1 MKRNKLP
8 SEKTMRYFS
17 DLLLEVLKDH
27 KPVKRKVL
35 VDLVQNLNTK
45 ETKFSGR
52 VLRYTVNYMRANG
65 VAPIIGSDDGY
76 QLTKDKALILK
87 SINRL
92 KSSVSTQMDAIYG
105 LTTFIR

>member
-1 MKRNKLP
+1 MKNRP
-8 SEKTMRYFS
+8 SEETMKHFS
-17 DLLLEVLKDH
+17 DLLLEVLKDY
-27 KPVKRKVL
+27 KPIKRKVL

-52 VLRYTVNYMRANG
+52 NLRYTVNYMRSNG
-65 VAPIIGSDDGY
+65 IAPIIGSDDGY

-92 KSSVSTQMDAIYG
+92 KSSVSTQMEAIYG
-105 LTTFIR
+105 LTTFIQ

>member
-1 MKRNKLP
+1 MKNNKLP

-17 DLLLEVLKDH
+17 DLLLEVLKDN
-27 KPVKRKVL
+27 KPVKRKIL

-45 ETKFSGR
+45 DVKFTGR
-52 VLRYTVNYMRANG
+52 NLRYTVNYIRSNG
-65 VAPIIGSDDGY
+65 IAPIIGSDNGY
-76 QLTKDKALILK
+76 QLTKDRTLILK

-92 KSSVSTQMDAIYG
+92 KSSVSTQMEAIYG

>member
-1 MKRNKLP
+1 MKNRP
-8 SEKTMRYFS
+8 SLETMKYFS
-17 DLLLEVLKDH
+17 DLLLEVLKDY
-27 KPVKRKVL
+27 KPIKRKVL

-52 VLRYTVNYMRANG
+52 NLRYTVNYMRSNG
-65 VAPIIGSDDGY
+65 IAPIIGSDDGY

-92 KSSVSTQMDAIYG
+92 KSSVSTQMEAIYG